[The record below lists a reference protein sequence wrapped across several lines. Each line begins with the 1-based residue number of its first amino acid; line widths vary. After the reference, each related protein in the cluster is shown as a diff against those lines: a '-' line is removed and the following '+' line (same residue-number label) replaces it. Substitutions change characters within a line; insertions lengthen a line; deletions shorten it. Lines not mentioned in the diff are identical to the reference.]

1 MPQPK
6 KFQVVDLFSG
16 CGGMSYGFHRHPSF
30 KLIAAADAE
39 LGKPSSP
46 RGSLQCN
53 STYKLNIGISPVQLD
68 LGAVVPVQ
76 LRAAL
81 GLDEETVIDVLSVC
95 PPCTGFSRAVPGN
108 HLSNDHRNSLVA
120 KAADFV
126 EVLQPSVV
134 VMENAREVIQ
144 GNFPQHFAAFKSKV
158 ESLGYEVHASIHRLE
173 KFGLPQIRERSLV
186 IAVRRDKGE
195 LKSLEDIW
203 EGHTAP
209 PTATTVRRALNFQPT
224 SDDSAN
230 RAPSFKRREVT
241 DRMKNIPKDGGSWI
255 DLSKTKIGRTLL
267 TPAMKRILESGKIG
281 SHPDVYGR
289 MAWDKPAPT
298 IKRECA
304 HVGNGRYAH
313 PYEDRLM
320 TVREMAALQGF
331 PREFQ
336 FNGAALSNLYRHI
349 GDAVPPLIS
358 YQLAHVAHWIL
369 TGQKPALKSILM
381 EGTHLREEDA
391 TYSLV

>member
-1 MPQPK
+1 
-6 KFQVVDLFSG
+6 
-16 CGGMSYGFHRHPSF
+16 MSYGFHRHPNF
-30 KLIAAADAE
+30 EIIAAADAE

-53 STYKLNIGISPVQLD
+53 STYELNIGLAPAQID
-68 LGAVVPVQ
+68 LGKIAPDQ
-76 LRAAL
+76 LRRSL
-81 GLDEETVIDVLSVC
+81 GLEAETTIDVLSVC
-95 PPCTGFSRAVPGN
+95 PPCTGFSRANPEN
-108 HLSNDHRNSLVA
+108 HVSNDHRNSLVA

-134 VMENAREVIQ
+134 VMENAREVIR
-144 GNFPQHFAAFKSKV
+144 GNFPEHFAAFKSKV
-158 ESLGYEVHASIHRLE
+158 ELLGYDVHASIHRLE

-186 IAVRRDKGE
+186 IAARRDKGK

-203 EGHTAP
+203 EGNTASP
-209 PTATTVRRALNFQPT
+209 RATTVRRALDFQPDAEDR
-224 SDDSAN
+224 SPA
-230 RAPSFKRREVT
+230 FKRHEVAE
-241 DRMKNIPKDGGSWI
+241 RMKHIPLDGGSWI
-255 DLSKTKIGRTLL
+255 DLSKTKKGRSLL
-267 TPAMKRILESGKIG
+267 TPAMLRILNSGKVG

-313 PYEDRLM
+313 PIENRLM
-320 TVREMAALQGF
+320 TVREMATLQGF
-331 PREFQ
+331 PKDFQ

-358 YQLAHVAHWIL
+358 YQLAHVANWIL
-369 TGQKPALKSILM
+369 TGKKPLLKDILM
-381 EGTHLREEDA
+381 KGTHLHVDDVK
-391 TYSLV
+391 YSLAL